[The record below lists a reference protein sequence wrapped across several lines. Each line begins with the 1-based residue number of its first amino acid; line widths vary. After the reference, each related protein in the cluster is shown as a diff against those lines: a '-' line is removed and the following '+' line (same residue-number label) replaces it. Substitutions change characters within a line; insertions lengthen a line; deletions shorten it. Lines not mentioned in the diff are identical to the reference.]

1 MRTLAAFRVLVL
13 AAAVLL
19 LAAIVLRARGAGLTP
34 EMLAQNRENAPVFG
48 DWAGV
53 ANYFVGALF
62 LVIFVWAVVAL
73 FFFRLLA
80 KEAGL
85 TAILLFAVLPIVRGP
100 MIESGWVVSFE
111 RLACAALAGALVFA
125 FATPLKEHFPNG

>member
-1 MRTLAAFRVLVL
+1 MRTLAPFRVLVV

-19 LAAIVLRARGAGLTP
+19 LAAIALRVSGAGLSP
-34 EMLAQNRENAPVFG
+34 EMFAQNRENAPQFG

-62 LVIFVWAVVAL
+62 LVIFAWAVVAL

-85 TAILLFAVLPIVRGP
+85 TAILLFAVMPIVRGP
-100 MIESGWVVSFE
+100 MIESGWVLSFE
-111 RLACAALAGALVFA
+111 RLACAALAAALVLA
-125 FATPLKEHFPNG
+125 FATPLKERFPNG